1 MTTPEQG
8 VRVRWARLEDGPR
21 LIELDRELAR
31 FEKLAPPDDREAA
44 DLLRWIFETK
54 ELEALVAEAEGRI
67 LGMALFYEGFASFR
81 ARKFLYLEDLVV
93 EESARGAGAG
103 RALLAALAREAISRN
118 ALRLEWAVLDW
129 NTGAIRLYERLGAR
143 RQEWLRYSLD
153 EEEMGRLAQS

>member
-1 MTTPEQG
+1 MTTQDRG
-8 VRVRWARLEDGPR
+8 VRVRQARPEDGPR

-31 FEKLAPPDDREAA
+31 FEKLAPPDDREARE
-44 DLLRWIFETK
+44 LLRWVFETK
-54 ELEALVAEAEGRI
+54 ELEALVAEAEGQI
-67 LGMALFYEGFASFR
+67 LGMALFYEGYASFR

-93 EESARGAGAG
+93 EESARGSGAG
-103 RALLAALAREAISRN
+103 RALLAALAREAIARN

-143 RQEWLRYSLD
+143 RQEWLRYSLE